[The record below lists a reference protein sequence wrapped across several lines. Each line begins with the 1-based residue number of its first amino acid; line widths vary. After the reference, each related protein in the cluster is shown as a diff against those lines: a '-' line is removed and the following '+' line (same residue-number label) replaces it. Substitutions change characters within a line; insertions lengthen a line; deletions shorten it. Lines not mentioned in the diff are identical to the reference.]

1 MNFKTLIALVVVLAI
16 STLSD
21 AKQALFVDKKAVK
34 DSFGPDANGNFIHK
48 GTN

>member
-21 AKQALFVDKKAVK
+21 AKQAVFSDKKGVQ
-34 DSFGPDANGNFIHK
+34 DSFGPDANGNFVHK
-48 GTN
+48 GN